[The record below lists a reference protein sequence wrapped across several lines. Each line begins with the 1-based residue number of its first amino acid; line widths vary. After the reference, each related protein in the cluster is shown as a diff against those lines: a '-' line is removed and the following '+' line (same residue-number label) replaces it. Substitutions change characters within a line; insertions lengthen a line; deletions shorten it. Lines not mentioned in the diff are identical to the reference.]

1 MKFTVNDIK
10 VNDYNSAFEV
20 IKDLIRPKLVE
31 LNKLS
36 LLDKVKE
43 YDHETY
49 FSTDGI
55 TISIKSTKKED
66 LINMQDK
73 AVVATIVILQPRQ
86 KELTYKI
93 IKHSK

>member
-36 LLDKVKE
+36 LLDKIKE

-55 TISIKSTKKED
+55 TISIKSTKTED
-66 LINMQDK
+66 LSTTKDES
-73 AVVATIVILQPRQ
+73 VVATIAVLQPRQ
-86 KELTYKI
+86 KELVYKI
-93 IKHSK
+93 VKHSK